1 MKGLILHCG
10 ANAVDEVAVREAVTP
25 VATASHVPV
34 PHGMVLDLVGNMLTH
49 AGWAVTKREYGLF
62 KGGAQMFGVWAI
74 QNGSGGHPDYAL
86 ALGIRNSHD
95 KKFPISVGV
104 GSSVFVCDNLCFSGL
119 ISLAAKHTKNVIR
132 DLPQKT
138 FDLFGKLEAANLLQD
153 KRIGAYKERAIST
166 TEVHDFLVRSVD
178 EKVIPNSYVPQI
190 LKEIRT
196 PTHEEFLMPAND
208 YSMEYGNSG
217 NERRSAW
224 TLMNAYTE
232 RFKSTNALDLP
243 GRTVRLHGMLDELT
257 FGEVQGLEEVD
268 ATVVETTPR
277 LIDAGPGMP
286 PVMVG

>member
-1 MKGLILHCG
+1 MKGLMLHCG

-34 PHGMVLDLVGNMLTH
+34 PHGMVIDMVGNMLEH
-49 AGWAVTKREYGLF
+49 SGWAITQKEYGLF
-62 KGGAQMFGVWAI
+62 GKDGAQMFAVWGIRNGVF
-74 QNGSGGHPDYAL
+74 GHEDYQL

-104 GSSVFVCDNLCFSGL
+104 GTSVFVCDNLCFSGL

-138 FDLFGKLEAANLLQD
+138 FDLFGRLEAANLLQD
-153 KRIGAYKERAIST
+153 KRIAAYKEKEVGT
-166 TEVHDFLVRSVD
+166 TEVLDFLLRSVD
-178 EKVIPNSYVPQI
+178 EKVIPNAYVPQI
-190 LKEIRT
+190 LKEFRT
-196 PTHEEFLMPAND
+196 PTHEEFLMPAN
-208 YSMEYGNSG
+208 NG

-243 GRTVRLHGMLDELT
+243 GRTVRLHGMLDQLT
-257 FGEVQGLEEVD
+257 FGEVQGLDAIEEVD
-268 ATVVETTPR
+268 AVVVETTPQI
-277 LIDAGPGMP
+277 IDAGPGLP

>member
-1 MKGLILHCG
+1 MKGLMLHCG

-25 VATASHVPV
+25 VATSSHVPV
-34 PHGMVLDLVGNMLTH
+34 PHGMVIDLVGNMLEH
-49 AGWAVTKREYGLF
+49 AGWATTKREYGLF
-62 KGGAQMFGVWAI
+62 KDGAQMFGVWAI

-166 TEVHDFLVRSVD
+166 TEIHDFLVRSVD
-178 EKVIPNSYVPQI
+178 EKVIPNAYVPQI

-196 PTHEEFLMPAND
+196 PTHEEFLMPAN
-208 YSMEYGNSG
+208 NG

-243 GRTVRLHGMLDELT
+243 GRTVRLHGMLDHLT
-257 FGEVQGLEEVD
+257 FGEVQGLDAIEEVD
-268 ATVVETTPR
+268 AVVVGSTPQ
-277 LIDAGPGMP
+277 LIDAGPGLP